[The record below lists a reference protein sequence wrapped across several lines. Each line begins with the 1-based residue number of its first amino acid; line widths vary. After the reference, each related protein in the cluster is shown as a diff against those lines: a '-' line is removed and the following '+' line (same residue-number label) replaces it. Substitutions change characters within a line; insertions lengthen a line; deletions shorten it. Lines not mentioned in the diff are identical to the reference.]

1 LEKRYGQKIGKKI
14 MRILG
19 LGKIDFYIIRKF
31 LGTYFF
37 AIAIIISIAV
47 VFDLSEKI
55 EDFIEKSAPIKA
67 IIFDYYMNFIPYF
80 SNLFSSLFTFIAVI
94 FFTSKMAYNTEII
107 AILSS
112 GVSFKRLMYPYF
124 VSALIIALF
133 SFALMAYIIPPA
145 NQVRKDFEYKYIK
158 NPIRNTDKDIHR
170 QIEPGLFVYMKSYN
184 TSSDVGYKFSMEKFE
199 GGILKSKL
207 LSDHIRWDTTKTK
220 WTITRYYIRNIDGL
234 NEEIITGDQI
244 DTTLN
249 MFPEEFKRYEEFTET
264 MNLTQLNHY
273 IEEQK
278 MQGADNIVELL
289 IDKYQRFAYPFA
301 TFILTLIGV
310 ALSSR
315 KVRGGIGM
323 HIGFGLL
330 LSFSYILFMRF
341 TSIFAISGSM
351 NPLFAVWLPNILY
364 AIIGVFLYRLAPK

>member
-1 LEKRYGQKIGKKI
+1 

-19 LGKIDFYIIRKF
+19 LKKIDLYIIKKF

-37 AIAIIISIAV
+37 AIVIIISIAV

-55 EDFIEKSAPIKA
+55 EDFIGKDAPIKA
-67 IIFDYYMNFIPYF
+67 IVFDYYMNFIPYF
-80 SNLFSSLFTFIAVI
+80 ANMFSSLFTFVAVI

-124 VSALIIALF
+124 ISALVIALF
-133 SFALMAYIIPPA
+133 SFLLMSYVIPPA
-145 NQVRKDFEYKYIK
+145 NAVRLDFTYKYIK
-158 NPIRNTDKDIHR
+158 NPIKNTDKDIHR
-170 QIEPGLFVYMKSYN
+170 QIEPGLFIYIKNYTVK
-184 TSSDVGYKFSMEKFE
+184 SDVGYKFSMEKFE
-199 GGILKSKL
+199 DGVLKSKL
-207 LSDHIRWDTTKTK
+207 MAENIKWDSTTSK
-220 WTITRYYIRNIDGL
+220 WTINRYYIRDLDSL
-234 NEEIITGDQI
+234 NEKITTGTRM

-249 MFPEEFKRYEEFTET
+249 LKPEEFNRAANFTET
-264 MNLTQLNHY
+264 MTLPQLNQY
-273 IEEQK
+273 IKDQR
-278 MQGADNIVELL
+278 MQGADNVTQLL
-289 IDKYQRFAYPFA
+289 IDKYSRVAYPFS

-315 KVRGGIGM
+315 KIRGGIGM

-341 TSIFAISGSM
+341 STMFAISGSM
-351 NPLFAVWLPNILY
+351 NPLFAVWLPNLVY
-364 AIIGVFLYRLAPK
+364 AIISVFLYRLAPK

>member
-1 LEKRYGQKIGKKI
+1 MSFLGLKKI
-14 MRILG
+14 DI
-19 LGKIDFYIIRKF
+19 YIIKKF
-31 LGTYFF
+31 LGSYFF
-37 AIAIIISIAV
+37 AILIIISIAV

-55 EDFIEKSAPIKA
+55 EDFIEKSAPTKA
-67 IIFDYYMNFIPYF
+67 IIFDYYLNFIPYF
-80 SNLFSSLFTFIAVI
+80 ANLFSSLFTFVAVI

-112 GVSFKRLMYPYF
+112 GVSFRRMMYPYF
-124 VSALIIALF
+124 ISALVIALM
-133 SFALMAYIIPPA
+133 SFLLMAYIIPPA
-145 NQVRKDFEYKYIK
+145 NATRKDFEYKYIR

-184 TSSDVGYKFSMEKFE
+184 TTNDVGYKFSMERFE
-199 GGILKSKL
+199 DGVLKSKL
-207 LSDHIRWDTTKTK
+207 VSDYAKWDSTLAK
-220 WTITRYYIRNIDGL
+220 WTIHNYYIRDIDSL
-234 NEEIITGDQI
+234 SETITKGSTL

-249 MFPEEFKRYEEFTET
+249 LHPEEFKRYANFTET
-264 MNLTQLNHY
+264 MNLNQLNQY
-273 IEEQK
+273 IDDQR
-278 MQGADNIVELL
+278 MQGADNVVELL
-289 IDKYQRFAYPFA
+289 IDKYSRFAYPFS

-341 TSIFAISGSM
+341 TVMFAISGSL
-351 NPLFAVWLPNILY
+351 NPLFAVWLPNMIY
-364 AIIGVFLYRLAPK
+364 AVISVFLYRIAPK